1 MVEPKAD
8 IIPVLIQEYIKIKDE
23 QTKRIGF
30 RDNILYVTLG
40 LIGLVVSFSLKDTAY
55 YYGFFFDPVGN
66 PYSRMDLRRK

>member
-55 YYGFFFDPVGN
+55 YYRFF
-66 PYSRMDLRRK
+66 

>member
-30 RDNILYVTLG
+30 RDNIL
-40 LIGLVVSFSLKDTAY
+40 
-55 YYGFFFDPVGN
+55 
-66 PYSRMDLRRK
+66 

>member
-40 LIGLVVSFSLKDTAY
+40 LIGLVVSFSSKIRPIIMD
-55 YYGFFFDPVGN
+55 FF
-66 PYSRMDLRRK
+66 